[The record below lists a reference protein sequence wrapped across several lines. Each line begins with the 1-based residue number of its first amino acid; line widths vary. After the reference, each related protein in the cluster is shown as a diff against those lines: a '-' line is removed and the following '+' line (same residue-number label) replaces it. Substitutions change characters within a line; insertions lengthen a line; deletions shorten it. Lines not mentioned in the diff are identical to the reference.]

1 MNATETLLTNC
12 FEQAL
17 VYATRLHAQQVRKG
31 TGVPYISHLLSVA
44 ALVLEDG
51 GDEDEAIAALLH
63 DAVEDQGGVATREAI
78 LQQFGERVTQI
89 VDECTDTDVMPKPP
103 WRERKQQHLENLR
116 HASPAVCRVELA
128 DKLHNTRSILL
139 DLRRE
144 GETVWQK
151 FRGGKEGTL
160 WYYRA
165 ALEVFEQLG
174 YSLLLVEEFKCI
186 VEELEV
192 VSGNNTQISQM
203 QEH

>member
-1 MNATETLLTNC
+1 MNAKALLTNR
-12 FEQAL
+12 FEYAL
-17 VYATRLHAQQVRKG
+17 VYATQLHAQQVRKG
-31 TGVPYISHLLSVA
+31 TNVPYISHLLSVA

-89 VDECTDTDVMPKPP
+89 VDGCTDTDVMPKPP

-116 HASPAVCRVELA
+116 HATPAVCRVELA
-128 DKLHNTRSILL
+128 DKLHNARSILL
-139 DLRRE
+139 DLRGD
-144 GETVWQK
+144 GEAVWQK

-174 YSLLLVEEFKCI
+174 YSMLLVEEFQRV

-192 VSGNNTQISQM
+192 VSGNNIQIAQI